1 MRTQGFAKLQDIGSN
16 ASSSNSKTLAE
27 LRIRKVQCTE
37 SALLAYDAAGRRLC
51 LRSDVSLQSMILIE
65 IQDTMA
71 QPPSEEKSMKKA
83 THTGIAITVS
93 LLSI

>member
-1 MRTQGFAKLQDIGSN
+1 M
-16 ASSSNSKTLAE
+16 
-27 LRIRKVQCTE
+27 
-37 SALLAYDAAGRRLC
+37 
-51 LRSDVSLQSMILIE
+51 RSDVSLQSMILIE

-93 LLSI
+93 LLSIKSEMIDQRLCPALLEGVPVQLYEAHL